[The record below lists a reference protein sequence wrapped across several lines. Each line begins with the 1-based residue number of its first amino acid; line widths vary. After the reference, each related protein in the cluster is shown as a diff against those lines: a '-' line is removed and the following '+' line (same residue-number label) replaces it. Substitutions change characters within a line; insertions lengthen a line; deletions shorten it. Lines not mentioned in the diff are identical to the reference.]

1 MRLTQ
6 GPINAV
12 LMLTLVKPIVR
23 RMVARWRRQA
33 QESPAAAIGIPVQEL
48 LETALIEE
56 LGAAAVDLETELT
69 EAEVV
74 PRGRSTIRT
83 LVIAGVL
90 VAAATAA
97 AIGVAK
103 LVQRRREAKGAN
115 EREPVAIPIEPAAEA
130 VADTAEEALVR

>member
-1 MRLTQ
+1 
-6 GPINAV
+6 
-12 LMLTLVKPIVR
+12 
-23 RMVARWRRQA
+23 MVARWRRQA

-103 LVQRRREAKGAN
+103 LVQRRREAKGAK
-115 EREPVAIPIEPAAEA
+115 ERELVAIPIEPAAEA